1 MIECYAFKELGAS
14 AMTDTEMIELK
25 TAIYAAFVEAIKSVG
40 IEAFKS
46 TSLFGSNDQKVVAS
60 AA

>member
-46 TSLFGSNDQKVVAS
+46 K
-60 AA
+60 